1 MNLNKTIIFSLI
13 LLLTIISSG
22 FGFYLYRSSHS
33 PDQLDQVKTIK
44 TKHETLLS
52 TIGTQEAVET
62 FTLYYDKQYGYI
74 HRLFVKLHTYVKKN
88 SPLLEYF
95 NPSKATQLDDQ
106 QQLTLK
112 QIQHNFPKLSSSQQQ
127 QLTERTLHQS
137 QFLKDKSEVYTQTY
151 TPISG
156 YIHML
161 NKSPSKNN
169 QPIMQI
175 NSKERIIRATI
186 SESEKDLLKI
196 NQNISIY
203 SNDKNRFI
211 GKVKYIS
218 NIPKQINKQTSMYQI
233 EISTQPHY
241 DIGTHFK
248 VRLYSDHIRIPKSAL
263 VESKYVLVK
272 LKNKIVK
279 REIKYNT
286 AKQYGYINVTQGL
299 MLNENVVSTP
309 SASLKKVY
317 K

>member
-1 MNLNKTIIFSLI
+1 MNFNKAILFPLI
-13 LLLTIISSG
+13 LLFIIISPG

-33 PDQLDQVKTIK
+33 PNQLNHVKTIK

-52 TIGTQEAVET
+52 TIGTQEAVEN

-74 HRLFVKLHTYVKKN
+74 HQFFVKPLTYAKKN

-106 QQLTLK
+106 QQLTFK
-112 QIQHNFPKLSSSQQQ
+112 QIQQTFPKLSSSHQQ
-127 QLTERTLHQS
+127 QLTDRTLHQS
-137 QFLKDKSEVYTQTY
+137 QFFKDKSEIHTQAY
-151 TPISG
+151 APISG
-156 YIHML
+156 YVHIL

-169 QPIMQI
+169 QLIMQI

-211 GKVKYIS
+211 GKIKYIS
-218 NIPKQINKQTSMYQI
+218 NVPKQINKQTSMYQI
-233 EISTQPHY
+233 EISTRPHY
-241 DIGTHFK
+241 VIGTHFK
-248 VRLYSDHIRIPKSAL
+248 IKLFSNDIRIPKSTL
-263 VESKYVLVK
+263 IDNKYVLVK

-279 REIKYNT
+279 REVKYNI
-286 AKQYGYINVTQGL
+286 AKQNGYINVTQGL
-299 MLNENVVSTP
+299 MLNEDVIVAP
-309 SASLKKVY
+309 SMTLKKSF